1 MHGNLRCLT
10 LSVLMLGLAS
20 CSNGPTRP
28 DDDGNKTPVP
38 RMEARGMFF
47 GGQVEAEVL
56 LARTGAH
63 WGRKDESGGTG
74 KEDQA
79 GGGHF
84 SGGGGMGG
92 GHRGGG
98 HSGGGGA
105 MGGTSDGGPQSP
117 PIHAINQPGVQLR
130 LRLTNHEAG
139 QIVVEVLDF
148 NSALGDFVVLPEK
161 IVVRPG
167 ESVEAEPMVSR
178 LGVGSTEIPL
188 TLRIRIEGKT
198 DQQVLSL
205 KVVEEAPH

>member
-1 MHGNLRCLT
+1 
-10 LSVLMLGLAS
+10 
-20 CSNGPTRP
+20 
-28 DDDGNKTPVP
+28 
-38 RMEARGMFF
+38 MEAHGMFF
-47 GGQVEAEVL
+47 GGRIEAEIL

-74 KEDQA
+74 KGDQA

-98 HSGGGGA
+98 HSGGGA
-105 MGGTSDGGPQSP
+105 MGGTSDSGPQSP
-117 PIHAINQPGVQLR
+117 PIHAINQPGVELR
-130 LRLTNHEAG
+130 LRLTNREAG

-178 LGVGSTEIPL
+178 LGVGATEIPL

-198 DQQVLSL
+198 DQQVLPL

>member
-1 MHGNLRCLT
+1 
-10 LSVLMLGLAS
+10 
-20 CSNGPTRP
+20 
-28 DDDGNKTPVP
+28 
-38 RMEARGMFF
+38 MFF

-63 WGRKDESGGTG
+63 WERKNESGGTAKG
-74 KEDQA
+74 DQS

-117 PIHAINQPGVQLR
+117 PIHAINQPGVELR

-148 NSALGDFVVLPEK
+148 NSTLGDFVVMPEK
-161 IVVRPG
+161 IVVRPL

-178 LGVGSTEIPL
+178 LGVGATEIPL
-188 TLRIRIEGKT
+188 TVRIRIEGKT
-198 DQQVLSL
+198 DQQVLPL
-205 KVVEEAPH
+205 KVVEESPPAAP